1 MLNFYLNTVQ
11 LCAINI
17 LNVVQ
22 LTIIGGSKMDRVNKS
37 NISKFFLT
45 LSMPFYLIVGYFVVT
60 ESFEI
65 FLSIFSEDFWRLL
78 TAY

>member
-1 MLNFYLNTVQ
+1 LNTIQ
-11 LCAINI
+11 LCVINI

-22 LTIIGGSKMDRVNKS
+22 LIILGGSKMDRVNKS

-45 LSMPFYLIVGYFVVT
+45 LSMPLYLIVGYFAVT
-60 ESFEI
+60 ESFGM